1 METRLLCLIE
11 QINWFLSSISIHPI
25 VIQIIRLVSIY
36 LESILYM
43 FWWNS
48 MCPPPSGHRGRD
60 LMVVG
65 LTATYAIS
73 AYHHQSC
80 EFKPHS
86 WWGVLETTICDKVCQ
101 WLAICQWFSPGTPVS
116 STNKKECHN
125 IAEILL
131 KVALNTINQT
141 KPKFSSLKLHDNLNC
156 SIVEM
161 VLFGPPISNFN
172 FEI

>member
-48 MCPPPSGHRGRD
+48 MCPPPSGCRGRD

-65 LTATYAIS
+65 LTATFAIS
-73 AYHHQSC
+73 AYHHQNC
-80 EFKPHS
+80 EFKPRS
-86 WWGVLETTICDKVCQ
+86 WWSVLETTICDKVCQ
-101 WLAICQWFSPGTPVS
+101 WLAAGQWFSPGTPVS
-116 STNKKECHN
+116 SYNKTDCHN
-125 IAEILL
+125 ITEILL
-131 KVALNTINQT
+131 KVELNTINQPE
-141 KPKFSSLKLHDNLNC
+141 PKLTFIHD
-156 SIVEM
+156 E
-161 VLFGPPISNFN
+161 
-172 FEI
+172 